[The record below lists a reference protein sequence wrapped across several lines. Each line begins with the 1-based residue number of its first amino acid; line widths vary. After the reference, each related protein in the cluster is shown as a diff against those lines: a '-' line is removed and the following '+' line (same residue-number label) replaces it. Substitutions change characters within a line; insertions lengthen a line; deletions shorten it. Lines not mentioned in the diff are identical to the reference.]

1 MKKHV
6 FGRKLKR
13 DKNQRTALFKGLISS
28 FILHGKMKTT
38 EAKAKAVKGTID
50 SLVTKVKKNSQ
61 VVAKRL
67 IGRYVAHNAISK
79 FVDEVAPALSL
90 RPGAYTTMIKLG
102 RRLKD
107 DSPMVLLR
115 WAEEIPNLK
124 TPSNSAGRQNSKL
137 KGEAEAKVKG
147 VKELPFGE
155 EKVKKVSKPKVKK
168 EKAVK

>member
-6 FGRKLKR
+6 YGRKLKR

-61 VVAKRL
+61 VIAKRL
-67 IGRYVAHNAISK
+67 IAPYVAHNAINK
-79 FVDEVAPALSL
+79 FVDEVAPALTQ
-90 RPGAYTTMIKLG
+90 RPGAYTTIIKLG

-115 WAEEIPNLK
+115 WAEEISGSKKVEKLDVAKQKVEEVKKEQKK
-124 TPSNSAGRQNSKL
+124 T
-137 KGEAEAKVKG
+137 ETVK
-147 VKELPFGE
+147 KT
-155 EKVKKVSKPKVKK
+155 KVKKT
-168 EKAVK
+168 EKAK

>member
-6 FGRKLKR
+6 YGRKLKR

-61 VVAKRL
+61 VIAKRL
-67 IGRYVAHNAISK
+67 IAPYVAHNAINK
-79 FVDEVAPALSL
+79 FVDEVAPALTQ
-90 RPGAYTTMIKLG
+90 RPGAYTTIIKLG

-115 WAEEIPNLK
+115 WAEEISNLK
-124 TPSNSAGRQNSKL
+124 TQNSKL
-137 KGEAEAKVKG
+137 KGEMESKVKEI
-147 VKELPFGE
+147 KELKSGE
-155 EKVKKVSKPKVKK
+155 KKTKTTQKTKVKKT
-168 EKAVK
+168 EKAK

>member
-50 SLVTKVKKNSQ
+50 SLVTKVKKHSK

-67 IGRYVAHNAISK
+67 IARYVAHNAMSK
-79 FVDEVAPALSL
+79 FIDEVAPALTERS
-90 RPGAYTTMIKLG
+90 GAYTSIVKLG

-115 WAEEIPNLK
+115 WVEEI
-124 TPSNSAGRQNSKL
+124 QSK
-137 KGEAEAKVKG
+137 GAKVKNKDAEKE
-147 VKELPFGE
+147 VKELPSGE
-155 EKVKKVSKPKVKK
+155 KKTPKEKKPKVKK

>member
-38 EAKAKAVKGTID
+38 EAKAKSVKGTID

-67 IGRYVAHNAISK
+67 ISPYVAHNAISK
-79 FVDEVAPALSL
+79 FVDEIAPALAE
-90 RPGAYTTMIKLG
+90 RKGAYTKMVKLG
-102 RRLKD
+102 KRLKD
-107 DSPMVLLR
+107 DSSMVLIE
-115 WAEEIPNLK
+115 WVEDI
-124 TPSNSAGRQNSKL
+124 SGSK
-137 KGEAEAKVKG
+137 KV
-147 VKELPFGE
+147 
-155 EKVKKVSKPKVKK
+155 EKVEKVEKKTKIVRKPKVKK
-168 EKAVK
+168 EKAAK

>member
-61 VVAKRL
+61 VIAKRL
-67 IGRYVAHNAISK
+67 IAPYVAHNAINK
-79 FVDEVAPALSL
+79 FVDEVAPALTQ
-90 RPGAYTTMIKLG
+90 RPGAYTTIIKLG

-115 WAEEIPNLK
+115 WAEEISGSK
-124 TPSNSAGRQNSKL
+124 KVAVSAEGSV
-137 KGEAEAKVKG
+137 EP
-147 VKELPFGE
+147 KEK
-155 EKVKKVSKPKVKK
+155 KVKKVSKPRVKK
-168 EKAVK
+168 EKATK

>member
-6 FGRKLKR
+6 YGRKLKR

-50 SLVTKVKKNSQ
+50 GLVTKVKKNSQ

-67 IGRYVAHNAISK
+67 IGRYVAANAIGK

-115 WAEEIPNLK
+115 WAEEIKFKNQ
-124 TPSNSAGRQNSKL
+124 SS
-137 KGEAEAKVKG
+137 KVKNKDVEKE
-147 VKELPFGE
+147 VKELPSGE
-155 EKVKKVSKPKVKK
+155 EKVKKISKPKVKK
-168 EKAVK
+168 EKVAK